1 MTISMDKLIKRLQ
14 KASDE
19 SSSRRRGSGGAN
31 VQIGGT
37 GGAAA
42 GEGEGGEGAGTG
54 GSSRG
59 GGRGGGGGGT
69 GSVSMPQQSGGG
81 GSEETDEERGRQV
94 AEDMQA
100 VERPG
105 VTIVAGDQL
114 QQAEEQEEHERVGL
128 SPEPFEEGGEAQY
141 PWEEESEEE
150 TEDVEEEAIDIRYP
164 LIPSEPDEGED
175 VYAWA
180 HIYYDDEKEKI
191 IYKLNEPGLSDRNAE
206 ILRSIEDRL
215 KEKVDVDFG
224 EMKRG
229 EARDYLR
236 QKIDEVL
243 ESRQFNLDSETRGII
258 QYYAYRNFIGLGK
271 IEPLMNDKYIEDIS
285 CDGVDIPV
293 YVYHRNPDISS
304 VETNIVFE
312 DGDNLDAFV
321 RKLAQRCGRS
331 VSMAEPLVDGS
342 LPDGSR
348 VQATLATDIARRGSN
363 FTIRRFT
370 EEPLT
375 PIDIMDFGT
384 VNAQIL
390 AYLWLAI
397 ENGRSIL
404 IAGPTA
410 SGKTT
415 LLNAL
420 SLFIPPD
427 LKIVSIEDTPEL
439 RLPHPNWVPEVARS
453 GFGFQEAEG
462 GAVTLDDLL
471 EESLRQRP
479 DYIIVGEVRGE
490 EAYIL
495 FQQIATGHP
504 GMSTVHASSL
514 DKVMDRLTTKPID
527 LPPSLI
533 ENLDII
539 VFIKRIRRQGTYVR
553 RIDAVY
559 ELEDFDPNAEKPV
572 VNKLFEWDAAADRFN
587 NISDSSLLVDIAENR
602 GVPARKLQNEVVRRQ
617 EIVEWMAEQGI
628 DHYEKVGRIAGDY
641 YRDPETVLDRIGTE
655 D

>member
-1 MTISMDKLIKRLQ
+1 MSISVDKLIKRLQ
-14 KASDE
+14 KASKE
-19 SSSRRRGSGGAN
+19 SGRRRTVN
-31 VQIGGT
+31 
-37 GGAAA
+37 
-42 GEGEGGEGAGTG
+42 
-54 GSSRG
+54 RG
-59 GGRGGGGGGT
+59 GGPTVRIGGQQPTGSAETEYVGGGESQADDRDGGQEDGA
-69 GSVSMPQQSGGG
+69 GRDDSRQKSGR
-81 GSEETDEERGRQV
+81 EA
-94 AEDMQA
+94 AEVPSDMDA
-100 VERPG
+100 VERSG
-105 VTIVAGDQL
+105 VTVVAGSEL
-114 QQAEEQEEHERVGL
+114 QQPRTPEEHDRVGL
-128 SPEPFEEGGEAQY
+128 SPEPFQSEEEAQY
-141 PWEEESEEE
+141 PWEEGADEEDGESEPEE
-150 TEDVEEEAIDIRYP
+150 TINIRYP
-164 LIPSEPDEGED
+164 LIPSDPEEGEN

-180 HIYYDDEKEKI
+180 HIYYDEDQGKI
-191 IYKLNEPGLSDRNAE
+191 IYRVNEPELSDRNEE

-215 KEKVDVDFG
+215 KERVDVDFG
-224 EMKRG
+224 EMKRD
-229 EARDYLR
+229 EAREYLR
-236 QKIDEVL
+236 RRIDDVL
-243 ESRQFNLDSETRGII
+243 ATHQFNLDDETRGII

-293 YVYHRNPDISS
+293 YAYHRNPDIAS
-304 VETNIVFE
+304 VETNVVFE
-312 DGDNLDAFV
+312 DDENLDAFV

-375 PIDIMDFGT
+375 PVDIMDFGT
-384 VNAQIL
+384 VNSQIL

-453 GFGFQEAEG
+453 GFGFQETEG

-504 GMSTVHASSL
+504 GMSTIHASSL

-553 RIDAVY
+553 RIDAIY
-559 ELEDFDPNAEKPV
+559 ELEDFDADAGKPI

-617 EIVEWMAEQGI
+617 EIIDWMAEQGI
-628 DHYEKVGRIAGDY
+628 DHYEDVGRIAGDY
-641 YRDPETVLDRIGTE
+641 YRDPQTVLDRTGQE